1 MNYKGGPFVGA
12 KPAHRGQLS
21 DNYSCSRNTERV
33 LSCLQDLVLL
43 TPAASLLQPPEFL
56 QQTQEGLGCQLT
68 GAVRCAVLGDAYLTP
83 KFSLHPCDY
92 SMLDSARKKKK
103 WRDQTNSLAGLLSAL
118 QLLRQTMWFMGMG
131 GLSTLLVPWWNYVC
145 N

>member
-1 MNYKGGPFVGA
+1 MGA

-33 LSCLQDLVLL
+33 LSCLHDLVLL

-103 WRDQTNSLAGLLSAL
+103 MKRPNKFTSWASLCPPVAKANHVIYGDGRPFYSACTVMKL
-118 QLLRQTMWFMGMG
+118 CL
-131 GLSTLLVPWWNYVC
+131 
-145 N
+145 